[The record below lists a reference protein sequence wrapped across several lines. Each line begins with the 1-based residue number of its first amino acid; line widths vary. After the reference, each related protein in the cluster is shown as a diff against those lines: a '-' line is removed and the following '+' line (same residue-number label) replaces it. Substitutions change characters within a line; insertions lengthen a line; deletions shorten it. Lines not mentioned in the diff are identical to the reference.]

1 MKGVL
6 CTPWRIIGAAAK
18 AEEIKWNIN
27 MRRWR
32 GLGLGGRFVEDDVEF
47 EGRNCVEN
55 VKGSRL
61 GNVERYGKCASGFA
75 VL

>member
-6 CTPWRIIGAAAK
+6 YTPWRIIGAAAK

-32 GLGLGGRFVEDDVEF
+32 GLGLGARKVCGR
-47 EGRNCVEN
+47 
-55 VKGSRL
+55 
-61 GNVERYGKCASGFA
+61 
-75 VL
+75 

>member
-1 MKGVL
+1 MKGVWY
-6 CTPWRIIGAAAK
+6 TPWRIIGAVAK

-47 EGRNCVEN
+47 EGRNYVEN

-61 GNVERYGKCASGFA
+61 GNGERYGKCASGFA